1 MGVTRRRLR
10 TLCDVEP
17 DAGIWER
24 VLSGEGR
31 AFGELWDRHRDR
43 VFRHARR
50 LLEHHADAEDATAM
64 AFLEL
69 WRRRHDV
76 RMVDGS
82 MLPWLLVVT
91 TNVVRNA
98 SRSRRRYR
106 ELLARLPEPERS
118 RDAGELIAD
127 QAQARA
133 RLAGFAKLSAGDQRI
148 VALVAFDNLTL
159 EDAAAAL
166 GISYGAA
173 KTRLSR
179 ARARMEA
186 SHE

>member
-1 MGVTRRRLR
+1 
-10 TLCDVEP
+10 VETENLVI
-17 DAGIWER
+17 DAVIWER
-24 VLSGEGR
+24 VLAGEGR

-43 VFRHARR
+43 VFRHTRR
-50 LLEHHADAEDATAM
+50 LLEHHADAEDATAL

-76 RMVDGS
+76 RIVEGS
-82 MLPWLLVVT
+82 LLPWLLVVA

-98 SRSRRRYR
+98 ARTRRRYR
-106 ELLARLPEPERS
+106 DLLARLPVPEPA
-118 RDAGELIAD
+118 RDAGDLVVEQIDA
-127 QAQARA
+127 AR
-133 RLAGFAKLSAGDQRI
+133 RLAAFGQLSKLDQQI
-148 VALVAFDNLTL
+148 IALVSFDNLPL
-159 EDAAAAL
+159 GEAAVAL

-186 SHE
+186 FDE

>member
-1 MGVTRRRLR
+1 MDVTNRLAR
-10 TLCDVEP
+10 TLWSVEL
-17 DAGIWER
+17 DSGIWER

-69 WRRRHDV
+69 WRRRRDARIV
-76 RMVDGS
+76 EGS
-82 MLPWLLVVT
+82 LLPWLLAVT

-106 ELLARLPEPERS
+106 QLLARLPEPERA
-118 RDAGELIAD
+118 RDVAELVAD
-127 QAQARA
+127 RTEART
-133 RLAGFAKLSAGDQRI
+133 RLAGFARLSATDQHI
-148 VALVAFDNLTL
+148 IALVALDHLSL

-166 GISYGAA
+166 GISYGTA

-186 SHE
+186 FHD

>member
-1 MGVTRRRLR
+1 MES
-10 TLCDVEP
+10 DQ
-17 DAGIWER
+17 GIWER

-50 LLEHHADAEDATAM
+50 LLDHHADAEDATAM

-69 WRRRHDV
+69 WRRRGDARV
-76 RMVDGS
+76 VDGS
-82 MLPWLLVVT
+82 LLPWLLVVT
-91 TNVVRNA
+91 TNVVRNV

-106 ELLARLPEPERS
+106 DVLARLPEPENA
-118 RDAGELIAD
+118 RDAGELVA
-127 QAQARA
+127 ARSDAASRLAALA
-133 RLAGFAKLSAGDQRI
+133 RLTPTDQHLI
-148 VALVAFDNLTL
+148 TLVAFDDVSLG
-159 EDAAAAL
+159 DAATAL
-166 GISYGAA
+166 GLSYGAA

-186 SHE
+186 THD

>member
-1 MGVTRRRLR
+1 
-10 TLCDVEP
+10 VETASLTV
-17 DAGIWER
+17 DGLIWER
-24 VLSGEGR
+24 VLAGDGR

-50 LLEHHADAEDATAM
+50 LLEHQADAEDATAM

-69 WRRRHDV
+69 WRRRHEARV
-76 RMVDGS
+76 VDGS
-82 MLPWLLVVT
+82 LLPWLLVVA
-91 TNVVRNA
+91 TNVVRNIA
-98 SRSRRRYR
+98 RGRRRYR
-106 ELLARLPEPERS
+106 QLLARLPEPELA
-118 RDAGELIAD
+118 RDAGELAD
-127 QAQARA
+127 A
-133 RLAGFAKLSAGDQRI
+133 RLEAARRLAEFSRLSTTDQQI
-148 VALVAFDNLTL
+148 IALVAFGELSI

-179 ARARMEA
+179 ARARMED

>member
-1 MGVTRRRLR
+1 MGVTMRPSR

-43 VFRHARR
+43 VFRHARW

-69 WRRRHDV
+69 WRRRRDA

-82 MLPWLLVVT
+82 LLPWLLVVT

-106 ELLARLPEPERS
+106 ELLARLPEPERV
-118 RDAGELIAD
+118 RDVGELIAD
-127 QAQARA
+127 QAHARA
-133 RLAGFAKLSAGDQRI
+133 RLADFAKLSPGDQRI
-148 VALVAFDNLTL
+148 IALVTVDDLSL

-186 SHE
+186 SHD

>member
-1 MGVTRRRLR
+1 MGVTDRPSR
-10 TLCDVEP
+10 TLWGVEP
-17 DAGIWER
+17 DEGIWER

-64 AFLEL
+64 AYLEL
-69 WRRRHDV
+69 WRRRRDV

-82 MLPWLLVVT
+82 LLPWLLVVT

-106 ELLARLPEPERS
+106 QLLARLPEPERA
-118 RDAGELIAD
+118 RDAGELVAD
-127 QAQARA
+127 QADART
-133 RLAGFAKLSAGDQRI
+133 RLAGYARLSASDQRI
-148 VALVAFDNLTL
+148 IALVAFDHLSL
-159 EDAAAAL
+159 DDAAAAL
-166 GISYGAA
+166 GISYGTA

-186 SHE
+186 SHD

>member
-1 MGVTRRRLR
+1 MES
-10 TLCDVEP
+10 DQ
-17 DAGIWER
+17 GIWER

-69 WRRRHDV
+69 WRRRADARV
-76 RMVDGS
+76 VDGS
-82 MLPWLLVVT
+82 VLPWLLVVT
-91 TNVVRNA
+91 TNVVRNITRA
-98 SRSRRRYR
+98 RRRYR
-106 ELLARLPEPERS
+106 AVLARLPEPEPA
-118 RDAGELIAD
+118 RDAGEQVA
-127 QAQARA
+127 ARHDAVA
-133 RLAGFAKLSAGDQRI
+133 RLATLARLTPTDQQLI
-148 VALVAFDNLTL
+148 TLVAFDDVSLG
-159 EDAAAAL
+159 DAASAL

-179 ARARMEA
+179 ARARLEA
-186 SHE
+186 THD

>member
-1 MGVTRRRLR
+1 MEANGGGANLGNS
-10 TLCDVEP
+10 DS
-17 DAGIWER
+17 DIWAR

-31 AFGELWDRHRDR
+31 AFGELWGRHRDR
-43 VFRHARR
+43 VFRHARH
-50 LLEHHADAEDATAM
+50 LLAHHADAEDATAM

-69 WRRRHDV
+69 WRRRQDARV
-76 RMVDGS
+76 VDGS
-82 MLPWLLVVT
+82 LLPWLLVVT

-106 ELLARLPEPERS
+106 ALLARLPDPEPV

-127 QAQARA
+127 QAEART
-133 RLAGFAKLSAGDQRI
+133 RLAGFTRLSAADQQI
-148 VALVAFDNLTL
+148 IALVAFDDLPL

-179 ARARMEA
+179 ARARLEEH
-186 SHE
+186 HE